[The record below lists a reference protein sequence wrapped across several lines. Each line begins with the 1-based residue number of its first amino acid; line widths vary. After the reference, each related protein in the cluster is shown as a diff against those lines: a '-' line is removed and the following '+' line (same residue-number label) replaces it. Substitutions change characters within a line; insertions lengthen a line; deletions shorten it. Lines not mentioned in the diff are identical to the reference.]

1 MIFEIICGQFTFKI
15 NYLPPS
21 RSLSD
26 GWGMLWRAG
35 HIPRLKKVP
44 WTLLH
49 RSIELRRAAGL
60 VPVVVVVG
68 EEAAEAVAPFSLYVL
83 FAEIF

>member
-1 MIFEIICGQFTFKI
+1 M
-15 NYLPPS
+15 
-21 RSLSD
+21 
-26 GWGMLWRAG
+26 MWRAG

-49 RSIELRRAAGL
+49 QSIELRRAAGL

-68 EEAAEAVAPFSLYVL
+68 EEAAEAVAPFPLYVL